1 MSAKIRLQL
10 SVKTK
15 RKKNRIRLCCKKLLF
30 FVTYTAIGSGGMPGS
45 VIGGSPLPTAQPSG
59 GSVSTPPTSLPFEG
73 KVVNGNSKGDSNFLA
88 WKKEGF

>member
-10 SVKTK
+10 SVK
-15 RKKNRIRLCCKKLLF
+15 KKNRIRLCCKKLLF

-45 VIGGSPLPTAQPSG
+45 VIGGSPQPSG

-88 WKKEGF
+88 WKEEGF